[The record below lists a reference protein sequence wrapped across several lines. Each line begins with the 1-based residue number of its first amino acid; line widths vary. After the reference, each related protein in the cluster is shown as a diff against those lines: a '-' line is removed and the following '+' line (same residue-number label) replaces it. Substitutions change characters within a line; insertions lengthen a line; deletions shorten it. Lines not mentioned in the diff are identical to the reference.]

1 MNDSTD
7 SGRAR
12 ALQDLCALVDGEC
25 DATALGGACAQW
37 RTDAN
42 LRASWHAYHLIG
54 DVMRS
59 DELASD
65 AGHDAAFVRE
75 LRERLAREPVILAPS
90 PAAEPAPVVR
100 ARPRISGWS
109 WKAPAAVAA
118 GFVAVAGVLLAT
130 QGMPPG
136 GGATPGVGL
145 LAQSLGA
152 AAGTT
157 GSPATEVASP
167 AAESQV
173 LVADGQLVR
182 DARLQR
188 YLAAHKQFGGSSA
201 LGGSS
206 GFMRAAVSLPP
217 ER

>member
-1 MNDSTD
+1 MNDGID

-12 ALQDLCALVDGEC
+12 ALQDLSALADGEGDAAELLSAC
-25 DATALGGACAQW
+25 DEW
-37 RTDAN
+37 RTDAQ
-42 LRASWHAYHLIG
+42 LRKTWHAYHLIG

-59 DELASD
+59 EELASD
-65 AGHDAAFVRE
+65 PGRDAAFLRS

-90 PAAEPAPVVR
+90 VPAESAPPVR
-100 ARPRISGWS
+100 GRAMQRASGWA

-130 QGMPPG
+130 QGLPPG
-136 GGATPGVGL
+136 PGGGVGL

-152 AAGTT
+152 AAGPA
-157 GSPATEVASP
+157 GSTLPTA
-167 AAESQV
+167 AAESQL

-201 LGGSS
+201 LGAPS
-206 GFMRAAVSLPP
+206 GFMRAAISLPA